1 LAEKDITSKTLE
13 AFDDVFADIVNGL
26 LFHGKQVLQEQALI
40 DAQPVSMYKAD
51 GQIHEQE
58 RDVSKYWVDQDGEHV
73 NIRVAL
79 MGIENQSTYDQDMPL
94 RVIGYDGGAYRAQL
108 GQKARYPVVT
118 LVLYF
123 GEKPWGRNHSLYDAI
138 KIPDQF
144 RPFVNDYRINLFDI
158 SRLPGEAVGYFHS
171 DFKIIVDYFVGRRD
185 NPEYRP
191 KDPQKFKHV
200 DEVLKM
206 LSVFT
211 GDSRFSDFIT
221 QEGGRPATM
230 CEVLDRAENKGR
242 EDGIKKG
249 EENARLEDI
258 RNIMES
264 LQITAR
270 EAMALLKLPE
280 EDWPMYESRL

>member
-1 LAEKDITSKTLE
+1 MSARRQMRQKLTRYFWA
-13 AFDDVFADIVNGL
+13 L
-26 LFHGKQVLQEQALI
+26 L
-40 DAQPVSMYKAD
+40 
-51 GQIHEQE
+51 
-58 RDVSKYWVDQDGEHV
+58 
-73 NIRVAL
+73 
-79 MGIENQSTYDQDMPL
+79 
-94 RVIGYDGGAYRAQL
+94 
-108 GQKARYPVVT
+108 
-118 LVLYF
+118 
-123 GEKPWGRNHSLYDAI
+123 
-138 KIPDQF
+138 
-144 RPFVNDYRINLFDI
+144 
-158 SRLPGEAVGYFHS
+158 
-171 DFKIIVDYFVGRRD
+171 DYFVGKRD

-230 CEVLDRAENKGR
+230 CEVLDRAENKGK
-242 EDGIKKG
+242 ED
-249 EENARLEDI
+249 ARLENI
-258 RNIMES
+258 RNLMES